1 MIPFSFNL
9 SVSIDYF
16 RATCIHHCRRIFF
29 QNEFLWLIILPRF
42 LFSIYQFSLVVIL
55 LPGIGE
61 YFRSY
66 SVVYQFWEWVIFGS
80 GMFLKGLLWYYMPSI
95 CICIR
100 FTTKM
105 VYSRWFLNF
114 LTWFFSTQLLI
125 TFVDTTSSSL
135 TKSLKVYS
143 SESVDIKNMK
153 LDKCHYGSMFII

>member
-55 LPGIGE
+55 LPGIGQ

-95 CICIR
+95 CIC
-100 FTTKM
+100 M
-105 VYSRWFLNF
+105 VAEKNQNGVFKVIFKLAYRILFDAVAYHICWYYLFLAYEIIEGI
-114 LTWFFSTQLLI
+114 QLGI
-125 TFVDTTSSSL
+125 CGYQKYEVR
-135 TKSLKVYS
+135 
-143 SESVDIKNMK
+143 
-153 LDKCHYGSMFII
+153 